1 MVVAATQPGYTR
13 LSHSQPDSSAV
24 PGSRMALV
32 VDGGGMMRRWCGC
45 SDEVRGGC
53 DDDES
58 GGVMVASMG
67 RQSEERDGAWRRVF
81 VRIG

>member
-1 MVVAATQPGYTR
+1 MAA
-13 LSHSQPDSSAV
+13 
-24 PGSRMALV
+24 RMASV
-32 VDGGGMMRRWCGC
+32 VDGVGDGGGVMRRWCGC
-45 SDEVRGGC
+45 GDEVRGGC
-53 DDDES
+53 NDGDDDES